1 MMGAEETQPHAVD
14 VEIATKA
21 VAALFECPFCG
32 NEHRVNIDWF
42 VWDELWDGLESY
54 ACDEC
59 GREFDLNGHI
69 EIGY

>member
-1 MMGAEETQPHAVD
+1 MGAEEVQPHAVD

-32 NEHRVNIDWF
+32 NEHRVDIDWF
-42 VWDELWDGLESY
+42 VWDELWDGLERY

-69 EIGY
+69 EIEH

>member
-1 MMGAEETQPHAVD
+1 MGAEEVQPHAVD
-14 VEIATKA
+14 VEIVTKA
-21 VAALFECPFCG
+21 VAASFECPFCG
-32 NEHRVNIDWF
+32 CEHRVNIDWF

-69 EIGY
+69 EIEY